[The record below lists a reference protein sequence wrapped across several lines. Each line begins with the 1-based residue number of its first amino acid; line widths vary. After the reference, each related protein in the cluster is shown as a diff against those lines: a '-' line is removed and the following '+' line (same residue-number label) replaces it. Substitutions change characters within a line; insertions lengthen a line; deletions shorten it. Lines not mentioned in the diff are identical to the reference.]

1 MQNKAKK
8 LNFENQNIY
17 IGIDT
22 HLKDMKL
29 TILTEQLEHKTISMD
44 PNAQVV
50 SNYLFRH
57 FPGANYYSAYEA
69 SFSGFKLHREL
80 LSLGIENIV
89 VNPADIPTTNKQKVQ
104 KEDKRD
110 SRKIAHMLRA
120 NTLDGIYIPSEEM
133 QELRMLI
140 RYRKQLAREI
150 GKNKNRVKSYL
161 YFLGIEISIE
171 MSSASRHWSKKFTS
185 WVKGLNLKT
194 DEGRLVMDSLVD
206 ATEDLR
212 KQLLRIN
219 RAIRELSRT
228 GEHSKMLGYLMSIP
242 GVGLVTAATI
252 LTEIED
258 IFRFKT
264 EDQLCS
270 FVGIIPSTNSSG
282 EKESVGRITKRSN
295 KSLRPMI
302 IEASWIASRRDPALA
317 YCFNEY
323 CKRMERNKAI
333 IRIAKKLVKR
343 IRYVMKNETEYVCSV
358 L

>member
-1 MQNKAKK
+1 MQDKAKT

-17 IGIDT
+17 IGLDT
-22 HLKDMKL
+22 HLKNMAV
-29 TILTEQLEHKTISMD
+29 TILTEQLEHKTFSMD
-44 PNAQVV
+44 PNAEVL
-50 SNYLFRH
+50 SNYLGRH
-57 FPGANYYSAYEA
+57 FPGGNYYSAYEA
-69 SFSGFKLHREL
+69 SFSGFSLHREL
-80 LSLGIENIV
+80 LKKGIQNIV
-89 VNPADIPTTNKQKVQ
+89 VNPADIPTTNKQRNQ

-110 SRKIAHMLRA
+110 SRKIAKMLRGNA
-120 NTLDGIYIPSEEM
+120 LDAIYVPSEEM

-140 RYRKQLAREI
+140 RYRRQLAREI
-150 GKNKNRVKSYL
+150 GKNKNRVKSSL
-161 YFLGIEISIE
+161 YFLGIEISYE
-171 MSSASRHWSKKFTS
+171 MSSASRYWSKKFTT
-185 WVKGLNLKT
+185 WVKGLKLKT
-194 DEGRLVMDSLVD
+194 AQGHLVLDSIVD

-212 KQLLRIN
+212 KQLLRVN

-228 GEHSKMLGYLMSIP
+228 GKYSKMLGYLMSIP
-242 GVGLVTAATI
+242 GVGIVTAATI

-282 EKESVGRITKRSN
+282 EKESVGGITKRSN
-295 KSLRPMI
+295 KPLRQMI
-302 IEASWIASRRDPALA
+302 MEASWTAARIDPALS
-317 YCFNEY
+317 YCFNNY

-343 IRYVMKNETEYVCSV
+343 IRFVMKNETEYVCSV